1 MKIKILIS
9 SFVGGIGTGILRD
22 KTVGY
27 NLFYKLNDDKQNNS
41 LCILKLLVEKFEH
54 Y

>member
-9 SFVGGIGTGILRD
+9 SFVGGIGSGILRD
-22 KTVGY
+22 KTVGD

-41 LCILKLLVEKFEH
+41 LCKLKLLVEQFEH